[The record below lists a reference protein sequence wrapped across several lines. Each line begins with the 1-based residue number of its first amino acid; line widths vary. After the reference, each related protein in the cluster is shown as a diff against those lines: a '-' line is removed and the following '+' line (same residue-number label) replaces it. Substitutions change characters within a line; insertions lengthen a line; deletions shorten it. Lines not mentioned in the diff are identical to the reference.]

1 MDGDSA
7 NGFLSRWARRKEQVR
22 SGVAVPR
29 EAPRAEPVPV
39 VAVAAA
45 APSEALPEIAAMPAA
60 EAAPLPSLQD
70 VAALTRDS
78 DYARFVAPGV
88 SSDVRN
94 AAVKKLFTDPHYNI
108 MDGLDTYIDDYGK
121 PDPLPLSMLRQLNQS
136 KFLGLFDHEDEPP
149 AAAAATSPI
158 DSTSAHHAPEPSLPT
173 PDDHADL
180 QLQQDDAAGRTGAG
194 PGPAG

>member
-39 VAVAAA
+39 VAVTAA

-149 AAAAATSPI
+149 AAAAATPPI